1 MRFDVLL
8 WACLALGLISA
19 EILLPGVFLLW
30 LGIAAGVVFVLVL
43 AMPGLPLLV
52 QAIAFVLLS
61 FASIAAYRRWF
72 RQDAEHS
79 EQPLLNRRAEQFVG
93 QVVVLDSAI
102 VDGVGRIRVGDAY
115 WTVHGPDLPAGH
127 KVRVVG
133 ATTMILRVSP
143 EG

>member
-1 MRFDVLL
+1 MRFDVLV

-19 EILLPGVFLLW
+19 EILLPGVFMLW

-43 AMPGLPLLV
+43 LVPGLPLLV
-52 QAIAFVLLS
+52 QALAFVLLS

-79 EQPLLNRRAEQFVG
+79 EQPMLNRKTEHFVG
-93 QVVVLDSAI
+93 RVYVLDTAI
-102 VDGVGRIRVGDAY
+102 EDGTGRIKVGDAY

-127 KVRVVG
+127 KVRVV
-133 ATTMILRVSP
+133 AVDTMTLKVLP
-143 EG
+143 EA